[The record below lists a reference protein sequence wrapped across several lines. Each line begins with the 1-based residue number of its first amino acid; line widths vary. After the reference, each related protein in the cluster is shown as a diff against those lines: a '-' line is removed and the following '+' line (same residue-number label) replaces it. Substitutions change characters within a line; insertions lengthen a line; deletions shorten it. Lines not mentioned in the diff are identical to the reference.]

1 MPCNAIVYLPATIRQ
16 LDTTA
21 MFANSADPPP
31 WPCQNARSNPRRPG
45 QQ

>member
-1 MPCNAIVYLPATIRQ
+1 MPCNAVVYLPATIRQ

-21 MFANSADPPP
+21 MFANSATHTLR
-31 WPCQNARSNPRRPG
+31 CQNARSNPHRPA